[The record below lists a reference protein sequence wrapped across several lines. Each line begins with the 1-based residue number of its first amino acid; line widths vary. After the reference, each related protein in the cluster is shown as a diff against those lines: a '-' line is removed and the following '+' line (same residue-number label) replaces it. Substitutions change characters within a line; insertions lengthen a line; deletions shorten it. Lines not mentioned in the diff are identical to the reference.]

1 MITVFDLD
9 GVLSRADTMAA
20 LVLARLRTRPWL
32 VLPVAVLALAAALV
46 PAAGALRP
54 RCNRAVV
61 HIVLSGVSEPEYARL
76 AVRTARRLAARPDN
90 VRPDVLAA
98 LRRAFD
104 DGAGIVI
111 TATER
116 ELAAAYLEA
125 LGVGGMPLLAS
136 RFRFSARGP
145 RFADHNVGE
154 RKVET
159 LEVIHPGAIVDTLY
173 TDSSSDL
180 PLARRSARTVLVD
193 ARPRSVREFSHHG
206 VPFQPL
212 GEGRRGD

>member
-1 MITVFDLD
+1 MITLFDLD
-9 GVLSRADTMAA
+9 GVLSRADTMAT

-32 VLPVAVLALAAALV
+32 ALPVAALALTAALA
-46 PAAGALRP
+46 PAPGSLRP

-61 HIVLSGVSEPEYARL
+61 HVVLSGVSEREYAQL
-76 AVRTARRLAARPDN
+76 AVRTAQQLVARPDN

-98 LRRAFD
+98 LRRAFV
-104 DGAGIVI
+104 DGAGVVT
-111 TATER
+111 TASER
-116 ELAAAYLEA
+116 TLAAAYLEA

-136 RFRFSARGP
+136 RFRFSGRGP

-159 LEVIHPGAIVDTLY
+159 LEAVHPGAIVDTLY
-173 TDSSSDL
+173 TDSASDL

-193 ARPRSVREFSHHG
+193 ARPRSAREFSRHG
-206 VPFQPL
+206 VPFRQL
-212 GEGRRGD
+212 GE

>member
-9 GVLSRADTMAA
+9 GVLSRKDTMAA

-32 VLPVAVLALAAALV
+32 VLPVAVLALTAALA
-46 PAAGALRP
+46 PAAGSLRP

-61 HIVLSGVSEPEYARL
+61 HTVLSGVSEREYARL
-76 AVRTARRLAARPDN
+76 AVRTAQRLAAESDN

-98 LRRAFD
+98 LRRAFV
-104 DGAGIVI
+104 DGAGVVT

-116 ELAAAYLEA
+116 TLAAAYLEA

-145 RFADHNVGE
+145 RFVDHNVGE

-159 LEVIHPGAIVDTLY
+159 LEAIHPGVIADSLY
-173 TDSSSDL
+173 TDSASDL

-193 ARPRSVREFSHHG
+193 ARPRSVREFRRHG
-206 VPFQPL
+206 IACEPL
-212 GEGRRGD
+212 AE